1 MAKQM
6 GERMRDYCH
15 MARALESSTTYI
27 CILYS
32 YFDEFFGPLILI
44 EKDCWPIIDG
54 GLRHRSSN
62 RGFPLVL
69 QFAFALR
76 IWREWN
82 RLCVFNLENKRQKQQ
97 LIDWVDTRCCPDGNG
112 DGREI
117 FRARARVACYCLHWI
132 QSVLAANSTTAV
144 STLAAACANPCFRL
158 LCHPAAS
165 IHGFLWCLFTESLVA
180 RPL

>member
-97 LIDWVDTRCCPDGNG
+97 FIDWVDTRCCPDGNG

-117 FRARARVACYCLHWI
+117 FREQEWH
-132 QSVLAANSTTAV
+132 VLV
-144 STLAAACANPCFRL
+144 F
-158 LCHPAAS
+158 
-165 IHGFLWCLFTESLVA
+165 IGFSLY
-180 RPL
+180 